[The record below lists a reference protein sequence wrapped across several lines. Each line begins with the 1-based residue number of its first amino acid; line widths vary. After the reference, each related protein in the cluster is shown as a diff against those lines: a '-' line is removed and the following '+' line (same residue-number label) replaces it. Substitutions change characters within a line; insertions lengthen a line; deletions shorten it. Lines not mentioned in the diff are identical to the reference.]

1 MLVLTKGQ
9 TAETII
15 VTLNE
20 KRTLSTGYYLFYFE
34 HITTGQTATKIFSFS
49 EDESLYP
56 DRYNKF
62 TVNTSIVFLNKD
74 SGEWTYKIYEQASG
88 VNVDPAGLTL
98 VEYGILKLNAATTFA
113 FETYEAE
120 TTYKKYN
127 G

>member
-62 TVNTSIVFLNKD
+62 TVNTSTVFMNKD
-74 SGEWTYKIYEQASG
+74 SGEWTYKIYEQAGG
-88 VNVDPAGLTL
+88 VNINPAGLTL
-98 VEYGILKLNAATTFA
+98 VEYGILKLNAATTFT